1 MPEPEFKRSA
11 IYQPSRPSPVWRAV
25 SVASGFA
32 LACAVFLT
40 LPFTQMFA
48 TTKKPTPPLQTV
60 TAFTPP
66 EPPPPPPRPE
76 EEPPKDPAAAADKPR
91 PQLEKPQKPLTLR
104 QLEIALNPSMA
115 DAARGDF
122 SFDFNMT
129 AGPIVVDFKVFE
141 LEEVDQPPVPL
152 VRAKAEYPRSL
163 RRSRMDGHAVIRFV
177 VDETGAT
184 RDARA
189 IESSHPAFAT
199 AAIAAVNRS
208 RFKPSTKGGEAVPVW
223 VQAPYRFKAPR

>member
-1 MPEPEFKRSA
+1 
-11 IYQPSRPSPVWRAV
+11 
-25 SVASGFA
+25 
-32 LACAVFLT
+32 
-40 LPFTQMFA
+40 
-48 TTKKPTPPLQTV
+48 
-60 TAFTPP
+60 
-66 EPPPPPPRPE
+66 
-76 EEPPKDPAAAADKPR
+76 
-91 PQLEKPQKPLTLR
+91 
-104 QLEIALNPSMA
+104 MA